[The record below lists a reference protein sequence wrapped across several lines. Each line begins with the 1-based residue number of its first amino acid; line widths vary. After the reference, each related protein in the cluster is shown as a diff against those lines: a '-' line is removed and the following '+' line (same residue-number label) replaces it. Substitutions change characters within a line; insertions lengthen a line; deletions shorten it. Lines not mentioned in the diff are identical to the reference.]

1 MLRRKDL
8 IDEFEFIVQQEIKNY
23 NDSTLAMHKAINDL
37 DSRLN
42 SICTEY
48 NRRLAEIHSDFIAD
62 RSQKQKDF
70 SCMEKSYSSLQSK
83 VNDLQKEF
91 NKKIKQVSED
101 HYEFCDQFA
110 TKEVVKE
117 FIEQV
122 YELQIDSIHKLLN
135 DLRSDLNAVK
145 PPLIE
150 YTNKLIATV
159 SSQIEE
165 LLEENEKNKNEVHS
179 QIDILRV
186 DKKCLQ
192 EEINTLKQT
201 IFIQSKQIE
210 DLYNEINKIMPKEFS

>member
-8 IDEFEFIVQQEIKNY
+8 IDEFELIVQQEIKNY

-48 NRRLAEIHSDFIAD
+48 NRRLAEIHSDFISD
-62 RSQKQKDF
+62 RSQKQKDY
-70 SCMEKSYSSLQSK
+70 SGTEKAYNSLQSK
-83 VNDLQKEF
+83 VNDIKKELHE
-91 NKKIKQVSED
+91 KIKQISED
-101 HYEFCDQFA
+101 HYDFCDQFA

-117 FIEQV
+117 FIEKV
-122 YELQIDSIHKLLN
+122 YEPQIDSINKMLS
-135 DLRSDLNAVK
+135 DIRSDLNAVK
-145 PPLIE
+145 PPLTE
-150 YTNKLIATV
+150 YTNKLVATI

-165 LLEENEKNKNEVHS
+165 QIEENEKSKNEIQS

-186 DKKCLQ
+186 DKKCLK
-192 EEINTLKQT
+192 EEVNHLKET